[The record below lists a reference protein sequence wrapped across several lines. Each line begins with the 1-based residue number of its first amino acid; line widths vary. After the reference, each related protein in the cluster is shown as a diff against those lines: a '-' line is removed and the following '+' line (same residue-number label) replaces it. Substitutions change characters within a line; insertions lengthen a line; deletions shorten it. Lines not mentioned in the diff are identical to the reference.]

1 MKSLNGLLL
10 VNKAPGMTSHD
21 VVARTRRILS
31 IKSVGHSGTLDPMA
45 RGLMVLL
52 IGEATK
58 LSQYILEGD
67 KAYRVDFLLGRRT
80 DTMDSTGA
88 TLEEK
93 PVTCTPE
100 QVEAAA
106 YDFQGEFQLPV
117 PIYSAVKVGG
127 QKLYDYAR
135 NQEEVSI
142 PQKTMKFWDVK
153 SLKKSHPEWSY
164 SLACSKGSYIRTW
177 VDEIGKK
184 MGCGAVMTGL
194 ERDYSAPYFL
204 HQAQTL
210 ESVEE
215 DIKAGR
221 LPHSF
226 VPMERALPG
235 VKKIKIKGLD
245 QKLLG
250 NGQISHDLRV
260 QLIQVFNPDQDEII
274 QIMSQETGHM
284 LALVGLEVDKGFV
297 VRRGI
302 KVAPAIG

>member
-21 VVARTRRILS
+21 VVARARRILN
-31 IKSVGHSGTLDPMA
+31 IKSVGHCGTLDPMA

-67 KAYRVDFLLGRRT
+67 KAYIVDFRLGQRT
-80 DTMDSTGA
+80 DTMDSTGT
-88 TLEEK
+88 TLEDK
-93 PVTCTPE
+93 PVTCSASE
-100 QVEAAA
+100 VESAAA
-106 YDFQGEFQLPV
+106 SFQGEFQLPV
-117 PIYSAVKVGG
+117 PIYSAVKVAG

-135 NQEEVSI
+135 NQEEVAI
-142 PQKTMKFWDVK
+142 PQKLMKFWDVK
-153 SLKKSHPEWSY
+153 LLKSTHPEWSY

-184 MGCGAVMTGL
+184 LACGAVMTGL
-194 ERDYSAPYFL
+194 ERDFSAPYRL

-210 ESVEE
+210 ESIDE
-215 DIKAGR
+215 DIQAGR

-235 VKKIKIKGLD
+235 VKKIRIKGLD

-274 QIMSQETGHM
+274 QIVSQETGLL
-284 LALVGLEVDKGFV
+284 LALVGLETDKGFV

>member
-21 VVARTRRILS
+21 VVARTRRILN
-31 IKSVGHSGTLDPMA
+31 IRSVGHCGTLDPMA

-67 KAYRVDFLLGRRT
+67 KAYRVDLRLGQAT
-80 DTMDSTGA
+80 DTMDSTGKLLA
-88 TLEEK
+88 EL
-93 PVTCTPE
+93 PVTCSE
-100 QVEAAA
+100 AEVEKAALA
-106 YDFQGEFQLPV
+106 FQGEFELPV
-117 PIYSAVKVGG
+117 PIYSAVKVEG

-135 NQEEVSI
+135 NQEEVKI
-142 PQKTMKFWDVK
+142 PQKMMKFWDI
-153 SLKKSHPEWSY
+153 KKINSQHPEWSF

-177 VDEIGKK
+177 VDELGKK
-184 MGCGAVMTGL
+184 LGCGAMMTGL
-194 ERDYSAPYFL
+194 ERDFSTPYFL

-210 ESVEE
+210 EQVEAN
-215 DIKAGR
+215 IQAGH
-221 LPHSF
+221 LPQAF
-226 VPMERALPG
+226 IPMERALPG
-235 VKKIKIKGLD
+235 VKKIRIKGLD

-260 QLIQVFNPDQDEII
+260 QLIQVFNPDEDEIV
-274 QIMSQETGHM
+274 QIVSQDSGLM
-284 LALVGLEVDKGFV
+284 LALVGLEAGKGFV

-302 KVAPAIG
+302 KVGL